1 MKAELK
7 LLEPK
12 KVLFRLDPDILKDI
26 KRIAVEKEVTQND
39 LFVEGMKFIREKYKN
54 LLKNYLDGYIEIS
67 LNEVK

>member
-12 KVLFRLDPDILKDI
+12 KVVFWLEPDILKDI
-26 KRIAVEKEVTQND
+26 KRIKLEKEVTQND

-54 LLKNYLDGYIEIS
+54 LLKWFNLDEW
-67 LNEVK
+67 L

>member
-12 KVLFRLDPDILKDI
+12 KVLFRLDADILKDI

-54 LLKNYLDGYIEIS
+54 LLK
-67 LNEVK
+67 

>member
-54 LLKNYLDGYIEIS
+54 LLKWFNLDGY
-67 LNEVK
+67 N